1 MLSISKPLSAGQ
13 ARTYHAREFASSEQN
28 YWSRDQQGHSEWQG
42 RLSGEWGL
50 SGAVGAEHFARL
62 SEGQHPQTEAQLVRH
77 QVSKTYEG
85 KNGKEITSVE
95 HRAGWD
101 ATFSA
106 PKSVSLTALVG
117 GDDRVR
123 QAHRESVRVALT
135 ELERYTE
142 ARIGNIREPET
153 TGKFAAA
160 TFEHDTARP
169 VEGYAAPQLHTHA
182 VIFNVTER
190 ESGQTRS
197 LQPQE
202 LFASQS
208 YATNVYRSEL
218 AVRLSDLG
226 YKVERGEWGE
236 PQIAGYSKDYLAA
249 NSLRREQVKD
259 YIRANG
265 IDGPAAAQIAAHRTR
280 DSKDLLSPEEVLR
293 QHRELSAQYGHQA
306 DRVVAEARQH
316 GQHHESHPGKSAQV
330 SVTYAREHLF
340 ERSAVESGRS
350 ILTAAL
356 DRGMGESNFSQVRQE
371 FDRRAR
377 SGEFRTVQHG
387 PKHEGPQYTTAETL
401 RMERET
407 IGHMK
412 DGNQRGFADP
422 MLVDGR
428 TRIDTEQR
436 HPELNTG
443 QRQAVDDVFLSREK
457 IVGLDGVAGAGKT
470 TALAVVRDGAE
481 YAGYRVEG
489 FAPTSRAAQK
499 LGEAG
504 IETKT
509 LQAHLAQGQKVDTGE
524 KRLYVVDESSLAST
538 RQMHEFVSRLHPK
551 DRVLLVGDTR
561 QHESVEAGRIFAQL
575 QEAGMKTVR
584 LEEIV
589 RQKDPEL
596 KQTVEQ
602 LARGEVGLAIAGLD
616 RQGRIHEVRGPEERI
631 AAIAKEYAKS
641 PEDTLVVSPDNRS
654 RIEINQAIHKELQAK
669 GVVGKEEHQTKVLV
683 PRQDL
688 TGADRMWAARYN
700 EGDVLRYSRT
710 SHETGIPKG
719 EYARVAQVDAPNNRL
734 TVELKDGT
742 EKSYDPRRQQG
753 VSVYREQERAFST
766 GDRVQLTAP
775 VSEMKLAN
783 RELGTV
789 ERIAEGRMSVKMDGG
804 REVQLD
810 PVKHPHL
817 DHGYAVTSHSS
828 QGQTA
833 DRVLINVDTEL
844 GAKDLLNNRM
854 AYVAVSRGA
863 YDAQLFTDSREKLGS
878 ALGHDVSHTSAHAPE
893 VKQDQIAKVS
903 EQAVAPKRE
912 QVVEQKAVAEPIEKV
927 YSWPELER
935 HWAPLNNAVTAS
947 EGSQFGWKA
956 ETGTIQS
963 YEHLDTQRGL
973 HIDGPTGQFYRQDG
987 NPITAK
993 EALDHAMPKG
1003 EAHSHSQDVA
1013 QVEGQDKN
1021 EQNIVSAPKQEQEQS
1036 MDIGLGL

>member
-1 MLSISKPLSAGQ
+1 MLSISQPLSAGQ

-42 RLSGEWGL
+42 RLAGEWGL
-50 SGAVGAEHFARL
+50 AGAVGAEHFARL

-77 QVSKTYEG
+77 QTAKTYDG
-85 KNGKEITSVE
+85 KFGREVTSVE

-123 QAHRESVRVALT
+123 VAHRESVRAALS
-135 ELERYTE
+135 ELERYTQ
-142 ARIGNIREPET
+142 ARIGNIRAPET

-190 ESGQTRS
+190 ESGPEGQKQTRA

-218 AVRLSDLG
+218 AVRLKDLG
-226 YKVERGEWGE
+226 YTIERGEFGQPE
-236 PQIAGYSKDYLAA
+236 IKGYTKEYLEA

-259 YIRANG
+259 HLRASG
-265 IDGPAAAQIAAHRTR
+265 LDGPAAAQIAAHRTR
-280 DSKDLLSPEEVLR
+280 DSKELRTPEEVLR
-293 QHRELSAQYGHQA
+293 QHRELAAQHGHQA
-306 DRVVAEARQH
+306 DRVVAEARQQ
-316 GQHHESHPGKSAQV
+316 GQQHAHNPDKAAQV
-330 SVTYAREHLF
+330 SVTYARDHLF
-340 ERSAVESGRS
+340 ERSAVESERS
-350 ILTAAL
+350 IMTAAL
-356 DRGMGESNFSQVRQE
+356 SRSMGEANFAQVRQE
-371 FDRRAR
+371 FDKRVQT
-377 SGEFRTVQHG
+377 GEFRAVEYG
-387 PKHEGPQYTTAETL
+387 PKHKDQQYTTAAML

-407 IGHMK
+407 IGQMQE
-412 DGNQRGFADP
+412 GNRRGYGDP
-422 MLVDGR
+422 MLVEGR
-428 TRIDTEQR
+428 VRIDTEDR
-436 HPELNTG
+436 HPELNAG
-443 QRQAVDDVFLSREK
+443 QRQVVDEVFLSREK
-457 IVGLDGVAGAGKT
+457 IVGLDGVAGTGKT
-470 TALAVVRDGAE
+470 TTLAVVREGAE
-481 YAGYRVEG
+481 QAGYTVEG

-509 LQAHLAQGQKVDTGE
+509 LQAHLAQGQRADTGE
-524 KRLYVVDESSLAST
+524 HRLYVMDESSLAST
-538 RQMHEFVSRLHPK
+538 KQMHEFVSRLHPN

-575 QEAGMKTVR
+575 QDAGMKTVK

-589 RQKDPEL
+589 RQRDPEL

-602 LARGEVGLAIAGLD
+602 LARGQVGEAIAGLE
-616 RQGRIHEVRGPEERI
+616 RQGRIHEVPGHEDRI

-641 PEDTLVVSPDNRS
+641 PDNTLVVSPDNRS
-654 RIEINQAIHKELQAK
+654 RAEINQAIHAELQAK
-669 GVVGKEEHQTKVLV
+669 GVVGREEHRAQVLV

-688 TGADRMWAARYN
+688 TGADRIWAARYN
-700 EGDVLRYSRT
+700 PGDVLRYSR
-710 SHETGIPKG
+710 SSQETGIAKG
-719 EYARVAQVDAPNNRL
+719 EYARVKSVDAPNNRL
-734 TVELKDGT
+734 TVERKDGT
-742 EKSYDPRRQQG
+742 EQSYDPRRQQG
-753 VSVYREQERAFST
+753 VSVYREQERAFSV

-775 VSEMKLAN
+775 LPDLKLAN

-789 ERIAEGRMSVKMDGG
+789 EGIGQDGRMSLKMDGG
-804 REVQLD
+804 REVELD
-810 PVKHPHL
+810 SVKNPHL

-833 DRVLINVDTEL
+833 DRVLIHADTEL

-863 YDAQLFTDSREKLGS
+863 YDAQIFTNDREKLGA
-878 ALGHDVSHTSAHAPE
+878 ALGHDVSHSSAHAPE
-893 VKQDQIAKVS
+893 MKPEQKQ
-903 EQAVAPKRE
+903 EQAVTPQREIAPK
-912 QVVEQKAVAEPIEKV
+912 
-927 YSWPELER
+927 
-935 HWAPLNNAVTAS
+935 
-947 EGSQFGWKA
+947 
-956 ETGTIQS
+956 
-963 YEHLDTQRGL
+963 
-973 HIDGPTGQFYRQDG
+973 
-987 NPITAK
+987 
-993 EALDHAMPKG
+993 
-1003 EAHSHSQDVA
+1003 
-1013 QVEGQDKN
+1013 
-1021 EQNIVSAPKQEQEQS
+1021 QEQS